1 MISFD
6 YSIIVAWLTFTRYDL
21 VFGREQIDPAQEI
34 YNIAKTVAN
43 VYLTEEEAVPFT
55 DPNTGYIRKIER
67 AMNLLSRNNR
77 DTELL
82 DGFKTAVD
90 NYNKAIETLLSNG
103 SLSKNLDNMHHLPF
117 DMVRLILRQVY
128 DRAVSPKVDILKKT
142 KDNKDNTYG
151 ELLAHFVTMI
161 IEETQLKSDQV
172 FVDLGSGVGN
182 VVLQTALEV
191 GCESWGCEMMPNACE
206 LAEAQEKEFSARCRL
221 WGIKPGK
228 VLLEGDDFTHNVAI
242 HEAIKR
248 ADVILV
254 NNEVFSQALNSNLVQ
269 LFLDVKDKC
278 KIVSL
283 KPLSSSDSKIKSRNF
298 NDPSNLFE
306 VVQKQY
312 FEDFVSWKH
321 EGGEYYIST
330 KDDKRLQKFSHLG

>member
-1 MISFD
+1 MVTYKIF
-6 YSIIVAWLTFTRYDL
+6 VNMLTSTRYDL
-21 VFGREQIDPAQEI
+21 VFGREQINPAQEI
-34 YNIAKTVAN
+34 YYIAKTVAN
-43 VYLTEEEAVPFT
+43 VYMAEEEALPFT
-55 DPNTGYIRKIER
+55 DPNTGFIRKLER
-67 AMNLLSRNNR
+67 AMNLLSRNNK
-77 DTELL
+77 DKELL

-90 NYNKAIETLLSNG
+90 NYNNALEMLRSSDN
-103 SLSKNLDNMHHLPF
+103 LSKNLDKMHNLPF
-117 DMVRLILRQVY
+117 EMVRLILRQVY

-191 GCESWGCEMMPNACE
+191 GCESWGCEMMPNACD
-206 LAEAQEKEFSARCRL
+206 LADAQEKEFSARCRL

-228 VLLEGDDFTHNVAI
+228 VRLERDDFTRNVAI
-242 HEAIKR
+242 HDAIKR

-254 NNEVFSQALNSNLVQ
+254 NNEVFSQSLNATLIQ

-283 KPLSSSDSKIKSRNF
+283 KPLADSKIKSRNL
-298 NDPSNLFE
+298 NDPSNLFA

-321 EGGEYYIST
+321 EGGDYYIAT
-330 KDDKRLQKFSHLG
+330 KDEKRLQQFSHLG

>member
-1 MISFD
+1 MLRS
-6 YSIIVAWLTFTRYDL
+6 S
-21 VFGREQIDPAQEI
+21 G
-34 YNIAKTVAN
+34 N
-43 VYLTEEEAVPFT
+43 
-55 DPNTGYIRKIER
+55 
-67 AMNLLSRNNR
+67 
-77 DTELL
+77 
-82 DGFKTAVD
+82 
-90 NYNKAIETLLSNG
+90 
-103 SLSKNLDNMHHLPF
+103 LSKNLDKVHNLPF
-117 DMVRLILRQVY
+117 EMVRLILRQVY

-191 GCESWGCEMMPNACE
+191 GCESWGCEMMPNACD
-206 LAEAQEKEFSARCRL
+206 LADAQETEFSARCRL

-228 VLLEGDDFTHNVAI
+228 VRLERDDFTRNVAI
-242 HEAIKR
+242 HDAIKR

-254 NNEVFSQALNSNLVQ
+254 NNEVFSQSLNATLIQ

-283 KPLSSSDSKIKSRNF
+283 KPLADSKIKSRNL
-298 NDPSNLFE
+298 NDPSNLFA

-321 EGGEYYIST
+321 EGGDYYIAT
-330 KDDKRLQKFSHLG
+330 KDEKRLQQFSHLG

>member
-1 MISFD
+1 M
-6 YSIIVAWLTFTRYDL
+6 
-21 VFGREQIDPAQEI
+21 
-34 YNIAKTVAN
+34 
-43 VYLTEEEAVPFT
+43 TEEEALLFT
-55 DPNTGYIRKIER
+55 DPNTGFIRKLER
-67 AMNLLSRNNR
+67 AMNLLSRKNK
-77 DTELL
+77 DKELL

-90 NYNKAIETLLSNG
+90 NYNNALETLIRSG
-103 SLSKNLDNMHHLPF
+103 SLSKNLDNIHHLPF
-117 DMVRLILRQVY
+117 EMVRLILRQVY
-128 DRAVSPKVDILKKT
+128 DRAVSPQVDILKKT

-151 ELLAHFVTMI
+151 ELLAHFITMI
-161 IEETQLKSDQV
+161 IEETHLKSDQV

-191 GCESWGCEMMPNACE
+191 GCESWGCEMMPNACD
-206 LAEAQEKEFSARCRL
+206 LADAQEKEFSARCRL

-228 VLLEGDDFTHNVAI
+228 VRLERDDFMRNAAI

-254 NNEVFSQALNSNLVQ
+254 NNEVFSQALNANLVQ

-283 KPLSSSDSKIKSRNF
+283 KPLSASDSKIKSRNF

-321 EGGEYYIST
+321 EGGDYYIGT
-330 KDDKRLQKFSHLG
+330 KDEARLQKFSHLG

>member
-1 MISFD
+1 M
-6 YSIIVAWLTFTRYDL
+6 
-21 VFGREQIDPAQEI
+21 
-34 YNIAKTVAN
+34 
-43 VYLTEEEAVPFT
+43 
-55 DPNTGYIRKIER
+55 
-67 AMNLLSRNNR
+67 AMNLLSRNSR
-77 DTELL
+77 DKELL

-90 NYNKAIETLLSNG
+90 NYNKALETLLNDG
-103 SLSKNLDNMHHLPF
+103 NLSKNIDSMHHLPF
-117 DMVRLILRQVY
+117 EMVRLILRQVY
-128 DRAVSPKVDILKKT
+128 DRAVSPQVDILKRT

-151 ELLAHFVTMI
+151 ELLAQFVTMVV
-161 IEETQLKSDQV
+161 EETQLKSDQV

-191 GCESWGCEMMPNACE
+191 GCESWGCEMMPNACD
-206 LAEAQEKEFSARCRL
+206 LADAQEKEFVARCRL

-228 VLLEGDDFTHNVAI
+228 VHLQRDDFTRNVAI

-254 NNEVFSQALNSNLVQ
+254 NNEVFSEELNGNLVQ

-321 EGGEYYIST
+321 EGGDYYIST